1 MQQQMHLLKV
11 LQLLSESVAQSMA
24 VVHSAHGKTQA
35 WPQTVGSEAAEKYGY
50 GALSLDEGV
59 RGVGFRGFLWRWC
72 FFRQR
77 VE

>member
-1 MQQQMHLLKV
+1 M
-11 LQLLSESVAQSMA
+11 AQSMA

-35 WPQTVGSEAAEKYGY
+35 WPQTVGQKLQRSMDMVHFLLTKVCGRW
-50 GALSLDEGV
+50 LSRLPLAV
-59 RGVGFRGFLWRWC
+59 V